1 MIVMMKMTVIVMLID
16 HEDDDGGGDA
26 EGAPFDTRS
35 YHTVLKGLCPSYQAL
50 AFLAWLTIVSSA
62 DEIGYSTSRGLQHRQ
77 HTVCVSVKTTT
88 CGLRA
93 LGITGSRAQGLGLRV
108 HYTCFDNHLKRS
120 PEHCCFVVLGT
131 HTHMCVCVNLQ
142 TPPTRTRT
150 PTSPIF
156 FRFSGTAGTAC

>member
-1 MIVMMKMTVIVMLID
+1 MKMTVIVMLID